1 MMSRL
6 TKAYDSG
13 KVTLDA
19 EHFKPLVQEA
29 IDAEISAS
37 PMLKTVTR
45 RLYEYEEENIMKS
58 KLRHK
63 SYKITAGLI
72 VGLTILTAVVL
83 AVSAVYIAL
92 WFFPVPTMIICI
104 GTTSYAFAKK
114 IIRLCAVGG
123 NGMKRKCKSCFRY
136 IEDWRDAK
144 AKGLKERDRLGYK
157 PRNGV
162 TAKCLSVHKD
172 EPVSA
177 SDKGCK
183 YHKYRWSWN
192 LEMWWSSVS
201 YKFGRWVCEHIICPI
216 GGLRKPVPL
225 EWVDSFNRITD
236 EIIKKGEPKCPHCGE
251 MPYSIEQCVFCGQRF
266 IQEDNDNE
274 SSITKHKA

>member
-1 MMSRL
+1 MNRL

-37 PMLKTVTR
+37 PLLKTVTR

-72 VGLTILTAVVL
+72 VGLSILTASVL

-92 WFFPVPTMIICI
+92 WFFPIPTMIICI

-114 IIRLCAVGG
+114 IIRLCALAQRKWSAYR
-123 NGMKRKCKSCFRY
+123 NRRLFYCQLPRIRRCRRKRINQR
-136 IEDWRDAK
+136 
-144 AKGLKERDRLGYK
+144 KGSGI
-157 PRNGV
+157 
-162 TAKCLSVHKD
+162 
-172 EPVSA
+172 
-177 SDKGCK
+177 
-183 YHKYRWSWN
+183 
-192 LEMWWSSVS
+192 M
-201 YKFGRWVCEHIICPI
+201 
-216 GGLRKPVPL
+216 
-225 EWVDSFNRITD
+225 
-236 EIIKKGEPKCPHCGE
+236 
-251 MPYSIEQCVFCGQRF
+251 EQEGTR
-266 IQEDNDNE
+266 
-274 SSITKHKA
+274 